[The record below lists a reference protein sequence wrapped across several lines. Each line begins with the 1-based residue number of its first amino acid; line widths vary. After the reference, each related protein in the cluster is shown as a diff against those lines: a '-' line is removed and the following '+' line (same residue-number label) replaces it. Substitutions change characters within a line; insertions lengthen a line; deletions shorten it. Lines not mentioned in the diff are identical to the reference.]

1 MNLLQSTR
9 YCLFLALTSIF
20 CTQKTLKIEV
30 FFFLFL
36 TFDHRILDGLT
47 KIHSQL
53 EKALKEVFYDH
64 TVEEWLKVFIEPKIR
79 KISDAVEKAKLQ
91 LSNS

>member
-1 MNLLQSTR
+1 M
-9 YCLFLALTSIF
+9 FLALTSIF
-20 CTQKTLKIEV
+20 CTQEKLLN
-30 FFFLFL
+30 FFQFL

>member
-1 MNLLQSTR
+1 MNLLQSIA
-9 YCLFLALTSIF
+9 CFLLWRLSF
-20 CTQKTLKIEV
+20 VHKKTLKID
-30 FFFLFL
+30 FFFKFF

-91 LSNS
+91 LSNSWL

>member
-1 MNLLQSTR
+1 M
-9 YCLFLALTSIF
+9 FLALTSIF
-20 CTQKTLKIEV
+20 CTQKKLLK
-30 FFFLFL
+30 FFQFL

-79 KISDAVEKAKLQ
+79 KISDTVEKAKLQ

>member
-1 MNLLQSTR
+1 ML
-9 YCLFLALTSIF
+9 
-20 CTQKTLKIEV
+20 E
-30 FFFLFL
+30 
-36 TFDHRILDGLT
+36 GLT

-64 TVEEWLKVFIEPKIR
+64 TVEEWLKVFVEPKIK
-79 KISDAVEKAKLQ
+79 KISDAIEKAKLQ

>member
-1 MNLLQSTR
+1 M
-9 YCLFLALTSIF
+9 FLALTSIF

-30 FFFLFL
+30 FFKFL

-64 TVEEWLKVFIEPKIR
+64 TVEEWLKVCIEPKIR